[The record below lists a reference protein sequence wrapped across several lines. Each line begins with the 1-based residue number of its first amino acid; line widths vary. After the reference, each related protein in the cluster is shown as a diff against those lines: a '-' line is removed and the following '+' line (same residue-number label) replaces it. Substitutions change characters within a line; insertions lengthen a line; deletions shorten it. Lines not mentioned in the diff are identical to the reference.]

1 MRLNDLFDFIAL
13 IDDDLIEKTAVIE
26 KKKKNIGWIK
36 WCAVAACFALTAFT
50 VVKFL
55 KPDPNRKNIGPGGLP
70 MLTIAYEAD
79 GMGFEGYQGYDI
91 SDIENQNPWTDDLQ
105 IKTLPVYKNTAYTDA
120 SGLTVSDISGEELEK
135 RARSVAAALDLEVLK
150 VSYSKVGKYNKPP
163 YRPPGSTLDSNAIYE
178 VNARCKEAEITVL
191 ANCDVRVEF
200 TKTIK
205 LPEDY
210 NFTHDNISDEDAERV
225 TSYLLERFSKLHSFT
240 KPQKALSKNYDYYG
254 NILRTYEVYDMSD
267 DIEEKILN
275 YNFRKIE
282 FSPDSQGDLWRIDI
296 HDILTCADKL
306 GDYPV
311 ITIKEATELLLN
323 GNYVTSVPEKMPGEK
338 FIGKVELVYLTGNI
352 NETFLPYYRFLVEL
366 PNMQL
371 DNGLKTYGAYYVPA
385 VSKEYLLNMPI
396 YDGSF
401 N

>member
-1 MRLNDLFDFIAL
+1 
-13 IDDDLIEKTAVIE
+13 
-26 KKKKNIGWIK
+26 
-36 WCAVAACFALTAFT
+36 
-50 VVKFL
+50 
-55 KPDPNRKNIGPGGLP
+55 
-70 MLTIAYEAD
+70 
-79 GMGFEGYQGYDI
+79 
-91 SDIENQNPWTDDLQ
+91 
-105 IKTLPVYKNTAYTDA
+105 
-120 SGLTVSDISGEELEK
+120 
-135 RARSVAAALDLEVLK
+135 
-150 VSYSKVGKYNKPP
+150 
-163 YRPPGSTLDSNAIYE
+163 
-178 VNARCKEAEITVL
+178 
-191 ANCDVRVEF
+191 
-200 TKTIK
+200 
-205 LPEDY
+205 
-210 NFTHDNISDEDAERV
+210 
-225 TSYLLERFSKLHSFT
+225 
-240 KPQKALSKNYDYYG
+240 
-254 NILRTYEVYDMSD
+254 MSD